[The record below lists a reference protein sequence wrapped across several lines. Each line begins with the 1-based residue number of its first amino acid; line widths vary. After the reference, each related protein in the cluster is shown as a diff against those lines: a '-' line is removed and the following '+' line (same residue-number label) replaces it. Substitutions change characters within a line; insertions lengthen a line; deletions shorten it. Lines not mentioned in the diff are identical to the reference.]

1 MSEIAKNLKVM
12 FPNDLK
18 RKQIISLCV
27 LTYQL
32 SVESLE
38 ELLGIDKETLYNSLT
53 NANGNLGS
61 HVDFVFRHYCET
73 QDVAKEKFIKF
84 YERLLRAFKYRN
96 KKLFIAILSEIDD
109 SQYINFKN
117 NHKLGSSYT
126 DEEILMIVKYQIKYS
141 LTLQSLLYTFHISRK
156 VYSRRL
162 KEIFPNYPD
171 LQTKYEFLMDFYR
184 KSSKNEWQRL

>member
-1 MSEIAKNLKVM
+1 MSEIAKNLRVM

-18 RKQIISLCV
+18 RKQIISLCA
-27 LTYQL
+27 LTFQL

-38 ELLGIDKETLYNSLT
+38 ELLGIDKEILYNNLAV
-53 NANGNLGS
+53 ANGNLGS
-61 HVDFVFRHYCET
+61 HIDFIFKHYCEI

-84 YERLLRAFKYRN
+84 YERLLRAFRYRN

-109 SQYINFKN
+109 SQFVNFKN

-141 LTLQSLLYTFHISRK
+141 LTMQSLLNTFHISKK
-156 VYSRRL
+156 VYTARL
-162 KEIFPNYPD
+162 KEILPNYPD
-171 LQTKYEFLMDFYR
+171 LQTKFEFLMDFYR
-184 KSSKNEWQRL
+184 KSSKDKWQRS

>member
-1 MSEIAKNLKVM
+1 MSEIAKNLRVM

-18 RKQIISLCV
+18 RKQIISLCA
-27 LTYQL
+27 LTFQL

-38 ELLGIDKETLYNSLT
+38 ELLGIDKEILYNNLAV
-53 NANGNLGS
+53 ANGNLGS
-61 HVDFVFRHYCET
+61 HIDFIFKHYCET

-84 YERLLRAFKYRN
+84 YERLLRAFRYRN

-109 SQYINFKN
+109 SYVVNLKN

-141 LTLQSLLYTFHISRK
+141 LTMQSLLNTFHISKK
-156 VYSRRL
+156 VYTARL
-162 KEIFPNYPD
+162 KEILPNYPD
-171 LQTKYEFLMDFYR
+171 LQTKFEFLMDFYR
-184 KSSKNEWQRL
+184 KSSKDKWQRS